1 MHCSKT
7 LSFDHVVG
15 EHEKIVRHFEPERL
29 GGGKI
34 DGEVEFGRLLDRDI
48 AGFGPTQNLV
58 DDFGSAPEHIWE
70 VWSVG
75 HQNTGLDKIAGADD
89 SRQPGAKHKRDNARA
104 VGVNES
110 FLHEVNCIRWALIE
124 ANTGAI
130 SSARRI
136 SSGATSMPSL
146 PAAA

>member
-1 MHCSKT
+1 RRRRAREDCAA
-7 LSFDHVVG
+7 L
-15 EHEKIVRHFEPERL
+15 RARAPWRL

-75 HQNTGLDKIAGADD
+75 HRNTGLDKIAGADD

-110 FLHEVNCIRWALIE
+110 FLHEVNCIRLGLDRSEYGRNILCAPDFEWRNFDAKL
-124 ANTGAI
+124 ASCGLNLTHFQH
-130 SSARRI
+130 
-136 SSGATSMPSL
+136 
-146 PAAA
+146 